1 MFRWKSASQSFAT
14 FRPSVCI
21 AGLIILVWCAAFTLV
36 AMERENVRGEI
47 FRETAHVA
55 HVLEERVIR
64 RIEKIDRTLR
74 SLRSS
79 YARNAGKG
87 SWSQILSEGAAGLSA
102 RSTISIIDENGILL
116 ASNIPSPDRGT
127 SLAGAEYFRIHANE
141 PADILFIGRPLV
153 APEAY
158 AGHVLLTRK
167 IEKPDG
173 NWGGVIAISLD
184 PSLMVLANDASPAI
198 GESDSLLIGRDG
210 IVRFSYGRAPDPG
223 SDLSQTPLFRKLEKE
238 NRSSFWHLEVGANGG
253 QVTSYRVLTE
263 LPLVVAVTAA
273 DEENS
278 AGFILRYRIAFA
290 VAGLLSL
297 VLLISAALAARNAIS
312 LERIRS
318 ALQRSEARSRT
329 KSRELELT
337 LNNMSQGIMMVD
349 GDGHLAV
356 INRQAVTLL
365 GLPASYLKR
374 PPDYT
379 ELIEYQRR
387 AGGDVADWGVIQR
400 LGQQTRARSEVS
412 RMATHE
418 WTTHE
423 GTVLEVQSQLLA
435 DGGFVRTFADVTHR
449 HQAEARINH
458 LSRHDPLTKLANRAM
473 FHEMLERVLLPS
485 AQQNE
490 IAVLCINLDLFR
502 SINDAL
508 GQSVGDKLL
517 QVVAGRLQL
526 LVGPG
531 GIVARLGGDEFALA
545 QRIGGTGDAAELA
558 DSVIKKLSEPL
569 TIEGHSIAISAS
581 IGIALAMKDATTAED
596 LLQAANLALWEAK
609 AADRCVYRFY
619 EPEMQTRSRQRRLL
633 EVDLRQGLNEGQFE
647 LHYQPLYRLDSQAI
661 SGFEALIRWRHP
673 QKGLVPPSDFVSVA
687 EDIGLIEQIGNW
699 ALGEVCRELARL
711 PNHIKVSVN
720 LSPLQFRSRALV
732 QQVREALAEAGVA
745 AHRLVLE
752 ITESTLLR
760 GDKQALRQLHELRS
774 LGLRIAMDDFGT
786 GYSSLSY
793 LMRFPFDSI
802 KIDRSFVEGIG
813 HVPGSMAIIRAITE
827 LASSLGMTT
836 IAEGVETQEQLR
848 ELMTVGCCEAQ
859 GYWWSRPLP
868 AREARALCAR
878 ENVSLPKAVT
888 AGQAAA

>member
-1 MFRWKSASQSFAT
+1 MSR
-14 FRPSVCI
+14 
-21 AGLIILVWCAAFTLV
+21 
-36 AMERENVRGEI
+36 
-47 FRETAHVA
+47 H
-55 HVLEERVIR
+55 
-64 RIEKIDRTLR
+64 IEKIDSTLR

-79 YARNAGKG
+79 YARNAGKAG
-87 SWSQILSEGAAGLSA
+87 WSQLLSEGAAGLSA
-102 RSTISIIDENGILL
+102 KSTISIIDENGVLL
-116 ASNIPSPDRGT
+116 ASNIPTPDRET
-127 SLAGAEYFRIHANE
+127 SLAGAEYFRLHANE
-141 PADILFIGRPLV
+141 PADILFISRRLS

-158 AGHVLLTRK
+158 AEHVLLTRK

-173 NWGGVIAISLD
+173 NWGGVIAISMD
-184 PSLMVLANDASPAI
+184 PSLLALANDTSTAR
-198 GESDSLLIGRDG
+198 GESNSMLIGRDG
-210 IVRFSYGRAPDPG
+210 IVRFSYGRAANPA
-223 SDLSQTPLFRKLEKE
+223 SDLTQTPLFKKLEKE
-238 NRSSFWHLEVGANGG
+238 NRSSFWHLDEGANEGR
-253 QVTSYRVLTE
+253 VTSYRMLADF
-263 LPLVVAVTAA
+263 PLVVAVTAA
-273 DEENS
+273 DEESS

-290 VAGLLSL
+290 VAALLSI
-297 VLLISAALAARNAIS
+297 VLLISAALAAWNAIG

-318 ALQRSEARSRT
+318 ALQMSEARSRA

-365 GLPASYLKR
+365 GLPASYLKH

-387 AGGDVADWGVIQR
+387 SGGDAADWEVIQR
-400 LGQQTRARSEVS
+400 LSQQTRARSEVA

-458 LSRHDPLTKLANRAM
+458 LSRHDTLTKLANRAM
-473 FHEMLERVLLPS
+473 FHEMLERVLLSS
-485 AQQNE
+485 AQQDE

-531 GIVARLGGDEFALA
+531 GIVARLGGDEFALT
-545 QRIGGTGDAAELA
+545 QRLGCAGDHAEFA
-558 DSVIKKLSEPL
+558 ESVIKKLGEPFD
-569 TIEGHSIAISAS
+569 IEGHIISIGAS
-581 IGIALAMKDATTAED
+581 IGIALAMKDAMTAEN
-596 LLQAANLALWEAK
+596 LLHAANLALWEAK

-619 EPEMQTRSRQRRLL
+619 EPEMQARSRQRRLL
-633 EVDLRQGLNEGQFE
+633 EVDLRRGLNEGQFE
-647 LHYQPLYRLDSQAI
+647 LHYQPLYRLDTQAI

-673 QKGLVPPSDFVSVA
+673 QKGMVPPSDFVSIA
-687 EDIGLIEQIGNW
+687 EEIGLIEQIGNW

-720 LSPLQFRSRALV
+720 LSPLQFRSRDLV
-732 QQVREALAEAGVA
+732 QQVSNALSEAGVA

-760 GDKQALRQLHELRS
+760 GDKRTLQQLHELRS
-774 LGLRIAMDDFGT
+774 LGVRIAMDDFGT

-836 IAEGVETQEQLR
+836 IAEGIETREQLR

-868 AREARALCAR
+868 AREARRSVNGRPPPCPQR
-878 ENVSLPKAVT
+878 
-888 AGQAAA
+888 

>member
-1 MFRWKSASQSFAT
+1 MWIIDVMFRSKPASRSFAT
-14 FRPSVCI
+14 GHPLVWI
-21 AGLIILVWCAAFTLV
+21 AGLIILVWCAAFALV
-36 AMERENVRGEI
+36 GIERQNVRGEI
-47 FRETAHVA
+47 FHETAHVA
-55 HVLEERVIR
+55 DVLEERVSR
-64 RIEKIDRTLR
+64 RIEKIDRMLR
-74 SLRSS
+74 SLRGSH
-79 YARNAGKG
+79 ARNAGKG
-87 SWSQILSEGAAGLSA
+87 SWSQLLSEGAAGLSA
-102 RSTISIIDENGILL
+102 VSTISIIDENGILL
-116 ASNIPSPDRGT
+116 ASNIPSPVRGT
-127 SLAGAEYFRIHANE
+127 SLAGSEYVRLHANE
-141 PADILFIGRPLV
+141 PADLLLMSRPLV

-158 AGHVLLTRK
+158 AGHVFLTRK

-184 PSLMVLANDASPAI
+184 PSVIALAEDASPAN
-198 GESDSLLIGRDG
+198 GESGYLLIGRDG
-210 IVRFSYGRAPDPG
+210 IVRFSYGLAAHTG
-223 SDLSQTPLFRKLEKE
+223 SDLSQTPLFGKLEKE
-238 NRSSFWHLEVGANGG
+238 NRRSFWQPGLGANGG
-253 QVTSYRVLTE
+253 RVTSYRVLAE
-263 LPLVVAVTAA
+263 FPLVVAVTAA
-273 DEENS
+273 DEESS

-290 VAGLLSL
+290 VAAFLSL
-297 VLLISAALAARNAIS
+297 ILLISAALAVWNAIS
-312 LERIRS
+312 RERLRS
-318 ALQRSEARSRT
+318 ALQVSKARSRS
-329 KSRELELT
+329 KSRALELT

-356 INRQAVTLL
+356 INRQAVALL

-379 ELIEYQRR
+379 ELIEYQRGL
-387 AGGDVADWGVIQR
+387 GGNAADWEMIQR
-400 LGQQTRARSEVS
+400 LGQQTRARSEVA
-412 RMATHE
+412 RMATQE
-418 WTTHE
+418 WRTHE
-423 GTVLEVQSQLLA
+423 GTVLEVQSQLLE
-435 DGGFVRTFADVTHR
+435 V
-449 HQAEARINH
+449 
-458 LSRHDPLTKLANRAM
+458 
-473 FHEMLERVLLPS
+473 
-485 AQQNE
+485 
-490 IAVLCINLDLFR
+490 
-502 SINDAL
+502 
-508 GQSVGDKLL
+508 
-517 QVVAGRLQL
+517 
-526 LVGPG
+526 
-531 GIVARLGGDEFALA
+531 
-545 QRIGGTGDAAELA
+545 
-558 DSVIKKLSEPL
+558 
-569 TIEGHSIAISAS
+569 
-581 IGIALAMKDATTAED
+581 
-596 LLQAANLALWEAK
+596 
-609 AADRCVYRFY
+609 
-619 EPEMQTRSRQRRLL
+619 RSRQRRLL
-633 EVDLRQGLNEGQFE
+633 EVDLRRGVSEGQFE
-647 LHYQPLYRLDSQAI
+647 LHYQPLYRLDTQAI